1 MFRIKQWIKM
11 ILQNIILPLIYRFYA
26 GRPVEKGLVL
36 LADAHH
42 REMPFSMERMAELL
56 KEKEK
61 AGELHL
67 VYFICDFNRLS
78 FSAMALYLIRFM
90 KSYARAE
97 KVFICDYY
105 LPVSSCKKRK
115 ETQVIQLWHSCG
127 LMKKIA
133 YDTGEDIPRGYKG
146 NMFANY
152 SLLTLSA
159 PACVPVHAK
168 ALHLSESHIEAT
180 GVSRTD
186 FYFDPLWNENCKKEF
201 YGQYPQAEGKK
212 ILLWA
217 PTFRGNAAHP
227 YLEGLEEIRSLEKE
241 LGEDYFLILKAHP
254 HVDAHGQVS
263 NCDIPTERLLGLTDI
278 LITDYSSVF
287 FDYLICGKDKEKAA
301 VLYAPDLKEY
311 EAKRGFYLSY
321 RDIPFE
327 VAETGAEL
335 LRAIKNAPG
344 WAGSHKEEIAAFRRL
359 YTGSCDGQSTQRI
372 YRRVFK

>member
-133 YDTGEDIPRGYKG
+133 
-146 NMFANY
+146 
-152 SLLTLSA
+152 
-159 PACVPVHAK
+159 
-168 ALHLSESHIEAT
+168 
-180 GVSRTD
+180 
-186 FYFDPLWNENCKKEF
+186 
-201 YGQYPQAEGKK
+201 
-212 ILLWA
+212 
-217 PTFRGNAAHP
+217 
-227 YLEGLEEIRSLEKE
+227 
-241 LGEDYFLILKAHP
+241 
-254 HVDAHGQVS
+254 
-263 NCDIPTERLLGLTDI
+263 
-278 LITDYSSVF
+278 
-287 FDYLICGKDKEKAA
+287 
-301 VLYAPDLKEY
+301 
-311 EAKRGFYLSY
+311 
-321 RDIPFE
+321 
-327 VAETGAEL
+327 
-335 LRAIKNAPG
+335 
-344 WAGSHKEEIAAFRRL
+344 
-359 YTGSCDGQSTQRI
+359 
-372 YRRVFK
+372 